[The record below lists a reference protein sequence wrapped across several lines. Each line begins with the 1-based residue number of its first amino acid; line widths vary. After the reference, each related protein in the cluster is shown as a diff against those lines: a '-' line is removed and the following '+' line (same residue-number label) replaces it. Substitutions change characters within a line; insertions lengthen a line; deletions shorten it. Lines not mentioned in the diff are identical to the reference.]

1 MKIIEPKVELWLQE
15 DAKAHVARCARVC
28 YGRETGNDEATIRR
42 LINDNHWSMF
52 RHESVYA
59 IIPEKDVKHLWYD
72 VTVNYMECPYID
84 WIRLENKYYIAT
96 NSNFLLDVKEKN
108 PVLYQ
113 WLTQYRVDALTFNNI
128 HPLVS
133 NLMRYT
139 FKVTTQISTSRE
151 LNRVS
156 PNSIAE
162 RSTRYVYE
170 DGSICRP
177 HWLKGYSVV
186 ETLYGKYIIY
196 KDSIEQDDIDVCK
209 VLKYVESCDRG
220 FDDYQ
225 YLVKAGLH
233 RQDARGVLP
242 LDTATE
248 CVYTYSYKEW
258 CHILDLRYYG
268 TTGVPHENARIIAG
282 MIRNELMDLG
292 YEFREG

>member
-1 MKIIEPKVELWLQE
+1 MKIIKPKVELWLQE

-42 LINDNHWSMF
+42 LINDKHWSMF

-59 IIPEKDVKHLWYD
+59 IIPEKSLWHDVMVGYK
-72 VTVNYMECPYID
+72 ECPYID
-84 WIRLENKYYIAT
+84 WIKFRDNYYVAT
-96 NSNFLLDVKEKN
+96 NGNFLLDVKEKS

-139 FKVTTQISTSRE
+139 FKITTQISTSRE

-156 PNSIAE
+156 PNNIAE

-177 HWLKGYSVV
+177 HWLKDYSVA

-196 KDSIEQDDIDVCK
+196 KDGIEQNDINAHK
-209 VLKYVESCDRG
+209 VRKYIESCDRG
-220 FDDYQ
+220 FNDYQ

-268 TTGVPHENARIIAG
+268 TTGVPHENTRIIAG
-282 MIRNELMDLG
+282 MIRNELMELG